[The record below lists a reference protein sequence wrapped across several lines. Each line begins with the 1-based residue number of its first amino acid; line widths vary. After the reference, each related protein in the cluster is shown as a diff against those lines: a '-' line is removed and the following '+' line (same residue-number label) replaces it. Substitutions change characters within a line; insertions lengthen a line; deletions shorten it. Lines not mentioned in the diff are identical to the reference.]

1 MYKYKYLKYKTKYN
15 ILKTLLG
22 GSIELANFDID
33 EVEQKFKQLNTEEI
47 KVRSLAMQRAIRL
60 GNNQKRKVK
69 IIFEDDQAIKK
80 VETTIW
86 AVTEKNILL
95 KRGVA
100 VPINRIH
107 QVSAY

>member
-1 MYKYKYLKYKTKYN
+1 MEPGIASPIIVEKEL
-15 ILKTLLG
+15 ISEFHFPREEVLLN
-22 GSIELANFDID
+22 AD
-33 EVEQKFKQLNTEEI
+33 EI
-47 KVRSLAMQRAIRL
+47 KSRSLAMQRAIRL

-100 VPINRIH
+100 VPINRFH

>member
-1 MYKYKYLKYKTKYN
+1 MEPGIASPIIVEKEL
-15 ILKTLLG
+15 IAEFHFPREEVLL
-22 GSIELANFDID
+22 NVD
-33 EVEQKFKQLNTEEI
+33 EI